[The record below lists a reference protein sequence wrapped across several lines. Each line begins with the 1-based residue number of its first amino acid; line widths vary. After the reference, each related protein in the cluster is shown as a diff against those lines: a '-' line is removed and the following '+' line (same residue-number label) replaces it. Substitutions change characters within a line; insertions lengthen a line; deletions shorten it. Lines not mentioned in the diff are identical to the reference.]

1 MLTSS
6 SRPRFFNLFKIYL
19 PMAGL
24 MSIAHRISGLFLCL
38 SLPFFITLFH
48 YSLKSQADFQMVY
61 QFLSSM
67 AGTII
72 LFIFL
77 WAIFHHLLAGIRYL
91 LIDMGYGVERQ
102 IYQKTA
108 WQVIILAPLFAL
120 ILCGLIHP

>member
-1 MLTSS
+1 
-6 SRPRFFNLFKIYL
+6 
-19 PMAGL
+19 
-24 MSIAHRISGLFLCL
+24 MSIAHRISGFFLCL
-38 SLPFFITLFH
+38 SLPFFIALFH
-48 YSLKSQADFQMVY
+48 YSLKSQADFQRVY
-61 QFLSSM
+61 QFLSSI
-67 AGTII
+67 AGTIT

-108 WQVIILAPLFAL
+108 SQVIILAPLFAL